1 MDEFGKHF
9 FAEWDEDEWCLFDN
23 FMTSCLQDYLSTGL
37 IQSDFVNLR
46 VRQLS
51 AETSHDFI
59 EWVGLVQGHKR
70 NDSIKIDHRLV
81 MQDLYFD
88 FISEYPDY
96 GPKAKM
102 TISRT
107 RFYRWLI
114 SYGVHLTGIKP
125 EEGRDNGGRWFR
137 IIPKV
142 EVEIQ
147 QNLDL

>member
-70 NDSIKIDHRLV
+70 NESIKIDHRLV

-88 FISEYPDY
+88 F
-96 GPKAKM
+96 
-102 TISRT
+102 R
-107 RFYRWLI
+107 
-114 SYGVHLTGIKP
+114 
-125 EEGRDNGGRWFR
+125 
-137 IIPKV
+137 
-142 EVEIQ
+142 
-147 QNLDL
+147 